1 MGPAGTTD
9 GRLALRE
16 LRAARRRRRLSG
28 FDVFEGIYRVYLTG
42 IAGTMGVLLLAGAT
56 GDRRV
61 GPASLATV
69 RDHGAAGVGLVI
81 AAAIAI
87 GLRAGGR
94 GGPLVVEA
102 ADVTHLLLA
111 PVDRGVALRGPAIRQ
126 LRFLVLAGAAAGG
139 VGGLL
144 AARRLPGGTIAWVAS
159 GGAAGG
165 AAVLLAFGAAATVS
179 GLRARRWLA
188 GGLALAVMGW
198 SAADL
203 ATRSLS
209 APASLLGALALWP
222 LTIRPLALAGVA
234 VAVAV
239 PVVGLTLVGRTSLEA
254 MQRRASLVG
263 QLRFAVTL
271 QDLRTVIVLRRQLAQ
286 ETPRARPWLRLP
298 RAVPALWLSSPD
310 LPPSERG
317 RPPVRHL
324 PVWRRGWHGVLRWP
338 AQRWA
343 RLMVLAAVAGAAL
356 VGAWR
361 GTTPLVVVAGV
372 ALFVAGL
379 DAVEPVAQEI
389 DHPDRSDALPLPAGR
404 LHLRQLG
411 PPAVVMMAVGG
422 VGVGVAAALT
432 GADPAVLVTVV
443 VATMTGVLA
452 ALGGAAVSV
461 IKGSPPP
468 AATQSLVPPE
478 IAGARAMFRLV
489 WPPTIAVLGVLPLLA
504 GRAAHRRGLPLAPA
518 LAGAAQGEIL
528 LVLLVLAWVRFQAE
542 AHLWWDAQMS
552 AARPHAPP
560 GPGPAGQ

>member
-1 MGPAGTTD
+1 MEPAGTAG

-42 IAGTMGVLLLAGAT
+42 IAGTMAVLLLAGAT
-56 GDRRV
+56 GDRRLT
-61 GPASLATV
+61 PAGLATV
-69 RDHGAAGVGLVI
+69 RDHGAAAVGLVI
-81 AAAIAI
+81 AVAIAI
-87 GLRAGGR
+87 GLRSGGR

-102 ADVTHLLLA
+102 ADVSYLLLA
-111 PVDRGVALRGPAIRQ
+111 PVDRGAALRGPAIRQ
-126 LRFLVLAGAAAGG
+126 LRFLLLVGAATGG

-144 AARRLPGGTIAWVAS
+144 AARRFPGGTIAWVAS

-165 AAVLLAFGAAATVS
+165 AAILVAFGAAVMMS

-188 GGLALAVMGW
+188 GGLALAVVSW

-222 LTIRPLALAGVA
+222 LRVRPVALAGVA
-234 VAVAV
+234 VALAL
-239 PVVGLTLVGRTSLEA
+239 PAAGLALVGRTSLEA

-286 ETPRARPWLRLP
+286 ETPRGRPWLRLP
-298 RAVPALWLSSPD
+298 RAVPALWLSSTDP
-310 LPPSERG
+310 LPSERR

-338 AQRWA
+338 ALRWA
-343 RLMVLAAVAGAAL
+343 RLTVLAAVAGAAL
-356 VGAWR
+356 VEAWR

-379 DAVEPVAQEI
+379 DAVEPLAQEI
-389 DHPDRSDALPLPAGR
+389 DHPDRSDTLPMPAGR
-404 LHLRQLG
+404 LHVRQLG
-411 PPAVVMMAVGG
+411 AAAVVMMVVGG

-432 GADPAVLVTVV
+432 GGHPAVLAAVV

-461 IKGSPPP
+461 IKGPPPP

-504 GRAAHRRGLPLAPA
+504 GRAAHRRGLALAPA

-528 LVLLVLAWVRFQAE
+528 LVLMVLAWVRFQAE

-560 GPGPAGQ
+560 GPGPTGQ